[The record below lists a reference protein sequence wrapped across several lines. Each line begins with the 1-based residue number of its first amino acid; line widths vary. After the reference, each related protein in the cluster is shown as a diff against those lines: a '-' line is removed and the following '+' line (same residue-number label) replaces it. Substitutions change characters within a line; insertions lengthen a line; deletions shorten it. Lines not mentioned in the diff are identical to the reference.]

1 MTPVAAQADQFQ
13 CTWNVPRRIRNSP
26 TKPLS
31 MGKPSEESATKRKK
45 AASLGIGVA
54 RPPYSEISKGWRR
67 AESMATGKKR
77 AAGGKAGGGNL
88 ENGPLMGKLFKGE
101 KRKKAE
107 AQRGA

>member
-54 RPPYSEISKGWRR
+54 RPPYSEISKVWRR
-67 AESMATGKKR
+67 GDGIAASKKR
-77 AAGGKAGGGNL
+77 APGEMSGGAQQTETPPVRNVLEPEHGNTMTL
-88 ENGPLMGKLFKGE
+88 
-101 KRKKAE
+101 ASV
-107 AQRGA
+107 

>member
-54 RPPYSEISKGWRR
+54 RPPDSGISKGWRG
-67 AESMATGKKR
+67 AERQAARQKKS
-77 AAGGKAGGGNL
+77 AGGKARGGHL
-88 ENGPLMGKLFKGE
+88 EEGPRLGKGL
-101 KRKKAE
+101 E
-107 AQRGA
+107 ARMD